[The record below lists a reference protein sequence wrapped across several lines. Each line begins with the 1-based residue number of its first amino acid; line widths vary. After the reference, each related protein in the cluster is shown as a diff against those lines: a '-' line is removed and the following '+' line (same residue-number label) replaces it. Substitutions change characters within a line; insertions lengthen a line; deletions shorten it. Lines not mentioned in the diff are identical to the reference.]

1 MLRGIGCAPTKKNL
15 PTALRSGG
23 GHRKAD
29 QSECFQGSRVDPDLA
44 EMIETTF
51 DSVWT
56 LEVLLLLRNGGDRAW
71 TASAL
76 IEELRSSS
84 LVVRQS
90 LERLQSAGLIAEEA
104 DGVVRYAP
112 ASPALEAFV
121 SQLEQQYR
129 SRPASIRRLI
139 VAPPKSDLQSFSEAF
154 MFRKPQK

>member
-1 MLRGIGCAPTKKNL
+1 
-15 PTALRSGG
+15 
-23 GHRKAD
+23 
-29 QSECFQGSRVDPDLA
+29 VDPDLA

-90 LERLQSAGLIAEEA
+90 LERLQSAGLVAKEA

-112 ASPALEAFV
+112 ASPALEDFV

-139 VAPPKSDLQSFSEAF
+139 VAPSKSDLQSFSEAF